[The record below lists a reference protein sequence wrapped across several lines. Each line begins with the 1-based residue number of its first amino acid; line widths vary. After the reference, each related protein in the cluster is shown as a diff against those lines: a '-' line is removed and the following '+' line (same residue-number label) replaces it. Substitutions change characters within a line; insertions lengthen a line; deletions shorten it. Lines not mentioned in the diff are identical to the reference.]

1 MSKFFYCYSMNLK
14 KFLMDNGM
22 RYDLVANNP
31 NNNKLFFRFERNE
44 ELCRLIDKWAE
55 GNPCKNK

>member
-1 MSKFFYCYSMNLK
+1 MSKYFYCYSMNLK

-44 ELCRLIDKWAE
+44 ELCKLLDKWAE
-55 GNPCKNK
+55 GSPCKNK

>member
-44 ELCRLIDKWAE
+44 ELCKLLDKWAE
-55 GNPCKNK
+55 GKPM

>member
-1 MSKFFYCYSMNLK
+1 
-14 KFLMDNGM
+14 MDNGM

-44 ELCRLIDKWAE
+44 ELCRLLDKWAE
-55 GNPCKNK
+55 GNPYKNK